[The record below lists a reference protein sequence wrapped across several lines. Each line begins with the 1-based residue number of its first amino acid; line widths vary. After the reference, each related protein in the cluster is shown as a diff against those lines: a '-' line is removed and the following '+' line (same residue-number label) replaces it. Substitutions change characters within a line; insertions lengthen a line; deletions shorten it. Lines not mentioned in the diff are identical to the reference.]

1 VQAAIAS
8 QVLPPLAALRYGRRL
23 PSARRWIFLWAVLLL
38 AYDLTQVALLRRG
51 QHNLWLRYPFGP
63 IEAGV
68 VLVALSLWHGDS
80 VARLALRVA
89 VPVFTLIWILLVAFV
104 ERTDTFGLVTGPL
117 QALVLLV
124 ASLGTLL
131 FRVRTQEG
139 RLSQEDWFWV
149 CTGLSLWYGT
159 SAALEPLSR
168 LLVAEHPSV
177 VSSAYQVKAVV
188 DILASLIIARGM
200 LCPIPPRPSGGSSS
214 PESSRLRSS

>member
-1 VQAAIAS
+1 MRIPWIVQAAIAS

-89 VPVFTLIWILLVAFV
+89 VRQPS
-104 ERTDTFGLVTGPL
+104 R
-117 QALVLLV
+117 Q
-124 ASLGTLL
+124 
-131 FRVRTQEG
+131 
-139 RLSQEDWFWV
+139 
-149 CTGLSLWYGT
+149 C
-159 SAALEPLSR
+159 SAIHA
-168 LLVAEHPSV
+168 
-177 VSSAYQVKAVV
+177 VKCGESWAGSMGKHAV
-188 DILASLIIARGM
+188 
-200 LCPIPPRPSGGSSS
+200 PRPL
-214 PESSRLRSS
+214 E